1 MKNRLLIEE
10 INKINNLMGNKSLL
24 IESKWPWL
32 DDLIRTGK
40 NLDGLAISNKNLKI
54 FLDDHLPDMMS
65 GMLKTDALKSTLSS
79 LLKNL
84 PKVGA
89 EGLESLVEKKQL
101 REDLLGMLLNKDISK
116 NMGDAYEDWI
126 MTIPENIRKTKFGQD
141 DMMLEEYLYSQKKEI
156 VNSFSE
162 MEDSMFDIINSPKGT
177 YNFVDGEDLIKK
189 LYKEFPEKMKV
200 LDDIDNESFS
210 KSVRDSFDVE
220 SEPLNYINGKYV
232 GGNTNSKILE
242 EIAKTGNWEKLFKW
256 IISKIW
262 NPLKMKIE
270 IQAVKFIKRWKTNT
284 NKTAILKDILAKN
297 PKPQAVLD
305 GDPIA
310 VETYERM
317 IRQLF
322 SLKYS
327 LGAAK
332 SFAVWFNKLVIN
344 TLTGWLGPIIRGIW
358 KWMTKGW
365 DRAAGWGAKNIENV
379 WKRVLV
385 VVGQS
390 IWLIWSWSLALLVRW
405 SRAVLNLLTLPV
417 RMIAEWITGEEVP
430 DIIDFYRNMSQ
441 IYGDEDTVE
450 TLEKAFS
457 WWELSQ
463 QELDQ
468 ITALTDRYNTC
479 MSAFGSLSF
488 KTEPDG
494 SESTMMGDMVEETKV
509 DQELL
514 KTLEQAIRL
523 SKTGDVSSPEA
534 ISTYESI
541 KKNIDLIQVYAAS
554 SETTSEGII
563 GQLKRAVEFCESN
576 KENYKVSDGGILPAD
591 SLATKLQPNYP
602 NDSIAAKTAIKGGKW
617 VENDQGVLVFVPG

>member
-1 MKNRLLIEE
+1 MKNRLLTEE
-10 INKINNLMGNKSLL
+10 INRINNLMGNKPLL

-54 FLDDHLPDMMS
+54 FLDDHLPDLMS
-65 GMLKTDALKSTLSS
+65 GMLKTNALKGTLSS
-79 LLKNL
+79 MLKNL
-84 PKVGA
+84 TKVSA
-89 EGLESLVEKKQL
+89 EGMEKLVEKKQL
-101 REDLLGMLLNKDISK
+101 REELLDMLLNKDISK
-116 NMGDAYEDWI
+116 NMGDAYEDWV

-162 MEDSMFDIINSPKGT
+162 MEDGMFDIINSPKGT
-177 YNFVDGEDLIKK
+177 YNFKDGDELIDR

-220 SEPLNYINGKYV
+220 AEPLNYINGKYV
-232 GGNTNSKILE
+232 GHNTNSKILE

-270 IQAVKFIKRWKTNT
+270 IEAVKFIKRWKTNT
-284 NKTAILKDILAKN
+284 NKTAILKDILEKN

-310 VETYERM
+310 KATYERT
-317 IRQLF
+317 IKYLF
-322 SLKYS
+322 KLKYS
-327 LGAAK
+327 LGAAQ
-332 SFAVWFNKLVIN
+332 SFAIWFHRLVIN
-344 TLTGWLGPIIRGIW
+344 SLTAWLGPIIRGIW

-365 DRAAGWGAKNIENV
+365 DTAAGWGAKNINAV

-390 IWLIWSWSLALLVRW
+390 FWLIWSWSLALLVRW
-405 SRAVLNLLTLPV
+405 SRAVLNLLTYPV
-417 RMIAEWITGEEVP
+417 RQIAEWITGEEVP

-441 IYGDEDTVE
+441 MHGDEDTVE

-457 WWELSQ
+457 WWELT
-463 QELDQ
+463 QEESDQ
-468 ITALTDRYNTC
+468 ITALTDRYNAC
-479 MSAFGSLSF
+479 MSAFGSLSIE
-488 KTEPDG
+488 TDPDG

-534 ISTYESI
+534 ISTYEKI

-554 SETTSEGII
+554 SKTTSEGII

-576 KENYKVSDGGILPAD
+576 QGNYKVSNGGILPAD
-591 SLATKLQPNYP
+591 SSATKLQPSYS
-602 NDSIAAKTAIKGGKW
+602 NDSTAAQTAIKGGKW
-617 VENDQGVLVFVPG
+617 IEQDGVLVFVPE